1 MSNVRGQTDEQLAR
15 KLAPPEELKL
25 IITGETSEAI
35 QTLIEVAEKIGQYLV
50 EKSVTTSQIRNIFGT
65 ARMIEQEVKTLEDD
79 KPLPIRVQRDL
90 QMLRPKLAYQYGRI
104 QKRDEKEGM
113 GALTGILS
121 EAIALVGSDV
131 RRFRNFMDFFE
142 AILAYHRRYGGTNRK
157 GAYAVWLSD
166 LSLSTVAS
174 FCAPISNCSLG
185 CTSAAR
191 LPGWR
196 SAV

>member
-35 QTLIEVAEKIGQYLV
+35 QTLIEVAESIGRHLA
-50 EKSVTTSQIRNIFGT
+50 KSVTTSQIRNIFGT
-65 ARMIEQEVKTLEDD
+65 VRTIEQDVKTLEDD
-79 KPLPIRVQRDL
+79 QQLPIQVQRDL

-142 AILAYHRRYGGTNRK
+142 AILAYHRRYGGRAN
-157 GAYAVWLSD
+157 
-166 LSLSTVAS
+166 
-174 FCAPISNCSLG
+174 
-185 CTSAAR
+185 
-191 LPGWR
+191 
-196 SAV
+196 